1 MTVSIKVS
9 DMTCDHCKMTIEKA
23 VNEVLQV
30 RNVTVDLDNHLV
42 NIEGDMAVD
51 QIVQAIKDAGY
62 TPSDVLPID

>member
-42 NIEGDMAVD
+42 NIEGDIAVD

>member
-1 MTVSIKVS
+1 MTVSINVS

-23 VNEVLQV
+23 IHDVLQV
-30 RNVTVDLDNHLV
+30 RNVIVDLDNHMV

-62 TPSDVLPID
+62 TPGDVIPVD